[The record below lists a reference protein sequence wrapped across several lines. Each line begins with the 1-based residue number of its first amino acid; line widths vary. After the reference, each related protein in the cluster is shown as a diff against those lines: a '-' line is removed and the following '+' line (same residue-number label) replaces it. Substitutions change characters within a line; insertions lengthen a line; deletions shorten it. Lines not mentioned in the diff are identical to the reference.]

1 MPNLHGPPTP
11 MPQATESPPQ
21 PLAPAT
27 IRSVSPLRPL
37 HWLRLGWRDMRHVG
51 WPSIIH
57 GVLLAAFGL
66 CIVSIA
72 AVLWYLLPGA
82 ISGFLLIGPILAT
95 GLYVLSKKREQNER
109 GTWEHVITAWRCGA
123 CNLLGLGLVLALVA
137 TLWVLISAVLIA
149 LFLQDSINGFDD
161 FLRHVVFSEG
171 SNLFP
176 IWAAMGG
183 LVASLVFAA
192 TVVSAPMLLDRDVG
206 LLGAVA
212 TSFNAVAEN
221 PVPMIVWA
229 GLIMLATLFG
239 LATVM
244 IGFILVV
251 PIIGHGTWHAYRD
264 LVDASALPPR
274 T

>member
-1 MPNLHGPPTP
+1 MPSSH
-11 MPQATESPPQ
+11 ESTSQ
-21 PLAPAT
+21 PLSPAT
-27 IRSVSPLRPL
+27 IRRVTLLRPL
-37 HWLRLGWRDMRHVG
+37 HWLRLGWQDMWQIG
-51 WPSIIH
+51 WPSILH

-66 CIVSIA
+66 CIVSVA

-95 GLYVLSKKREQNER
+95 GLYVLSQKRERGER
-109 GTWEHVITAWRCGA
+109 ATWQHVIAAWRCGA
-123 CNLLGLGLVLALVA
+123 CNLVGLGLVLALVA
-137 TLWVLISAVLIA
+137 TLWVLVSAVLIA

-161 FLRHVVFSEG
+161 FLRHVVLSEG

-183 LVASLVFAA
+183 VVAALVFAA
-192 TVVSAPMLLDRDVG
+192 TVVSAPMLLDRDTG
-206 LLGAVA
+206 LLCAVA

-221 PVPMIVWA
+221 PAPMIVWA

-239 LATVM
+239 LATLM
-244 IGFILVV
+244 LGFILVV

-264 LVDASALPPR
+264 LVDATVLPPR
-274 T
+274 VGVTTP